1 MSTPISQ
8 LLGDED
14 PTDDMANQL
23 MNQMNNNGMM
33 NHTMDQAQIP
43 PGSAFMNNPSQQY
56 PMQQQQQEYN
66 YPPEAFEDMIE
77 ELSYTQKLIK
87 SIKLPLLVFFMIL
100 LASMPQVNRAI
111 THFIPSL
118 LQESGQMT
126 ILGIVLKAVMLTL
139 VFALINFFL

>member
-33 NHTMDQAQIP
+33 NHNMDQAQIP
-43 PGSAFMNNPSQQY
+43 PGSSFMNNPPQQY
-56 PMQQQQQEYN
+56 PMQQQQEYN

-77 ELSYTQKLIK
+77 ELTYTQKLLKTIK
-87 SIKLPLLVFFMIL
+87 MPLLVFFMIL
-100 LASMPQVNRAI
+100 LASMPQVNRTI

-126 ILGIVLKAVMLTL
+126 IMGIILKSIMLTL
-139 VFALINFFL
+139 VFVLINFFL